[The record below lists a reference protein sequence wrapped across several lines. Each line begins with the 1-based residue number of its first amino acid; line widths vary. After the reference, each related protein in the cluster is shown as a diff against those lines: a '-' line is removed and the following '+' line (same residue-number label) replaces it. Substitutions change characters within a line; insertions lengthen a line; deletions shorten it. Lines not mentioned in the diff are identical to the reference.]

1 MENRRGGI
9 RRKTNSPSN
18 FFPSI
23 TIYLFFIVVL
33 LGGTTINVGCGYH
46 NPYVMPE
53 QGSLPPAKLY
63 FEIWPNRTNEL
74 GLESKIYRTLRFWF
88 KKSKIIHTTTDKNEA
103 DFLLEG
109 EIVSINLPGLSYGT
123 FDRAVEVKAILK
135 VRYALKQNRDGK
147 ILWEVPAQ
155 VFEEAIVLGNDPS
168 TTRGSKKKALALISD
183 DLAEA
188 VYLKTHDTLSMLH

>member
-1 MENRRGGI
+1 MKNRKGGTGKETI
-9 RRKTNSPSN
+9 YPGN
-18 FFPSI
+18 FFPSF
-23 TIYLFFIVVL
+23 TIHLFLIVIL
-33 LGGTTINVGCGYH
+33 LAGTVFTPGCGYR

-53 QGSLPPAKLY
+53 QDSLSPVKLY

-74 GLESKIYRTLRFWF
+74 GLESKIYRTLRSWF

-103 DFLLEG
+103 DLLLEG

-147 ILWEVPAQ
+147 TLWEVPAQ
-155 VFEEAIVLGNDPS
+155 VFEEAVVLGNEPS
-168 TTRGSKKKALALISD
+168 TTRGNKKKALALISD

-188 VYLKTHDTLSMLH
+188 VYLKTHDTLGMLR